1 MINIRTAFP
10 QNVELLEIDPKIGA
24 PVKVLRSVLVIVFMN
39 SRRIYIY
46 TTSLTALYITK
57 STTSFN

>member
-46 TTSLTALYITK
+46 HF
-57 STTSFN
+57 FNGFIYYEINYFI